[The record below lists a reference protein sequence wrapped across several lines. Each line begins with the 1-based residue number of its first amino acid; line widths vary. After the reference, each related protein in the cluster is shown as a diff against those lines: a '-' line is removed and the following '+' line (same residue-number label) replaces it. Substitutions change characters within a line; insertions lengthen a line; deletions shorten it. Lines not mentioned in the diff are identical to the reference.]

1 MALAWAA
8 LTLLGLLALPSP
20 ASAQDTTAP
29 TVDQASVGV
38 SGAVVFRFTEPLD
51 QSNLPA
57 ASAFTVTADGS
68 AVTVTGVVR
77 NTSVLT
83 NLFLAVS
90 PVIRAGQTVV
100 VTYTDPTAGNDAN
113 AIQDAAGNDV
123 ASFTTGADGVPAV
136 NNQSGVLPDAPG
148 APTSLT
154 ATANGSSQIDLSW
167 TAPSETGFAVI
178 SGYKIES
185 SPDGTSWTDLVANTG
200 NTSTTYAHTGLLG
213 ATTRYYRVSAIN
225 SAGTSDPSNVDS
237 ATTDATAPGAPT
249 GLTATANGSSQIDLS
264 WTAPSDTGGAV
275 GGRAAGARPR
285 RLAPVGLG
293 VSSAT

>member
-1 MALAWAA
+1 M
-8 LTLLGLLALPSP
+8 LP
-20 ASAQDTTAP
+20 
-29 TVDQASVGV
+29 
-38 SGAVVFRFTEPLD
+38 
-51 QSNLPA
+51 LPW
-57 ASAFTVTADGS
+57 
-68 AVTVTGVVR
+68 

-249 GLTATANGSSQIDLS
+249 GLTATANGSSQIDSPGLPRP
-264 WTAPSDTGGAV
+264 TPAAPLV
-275 GGRAAGARPR
+275 GVP
-285 RLAPVGLG
+285 LGLDPG
-293 VSSAT
+293 DWHP